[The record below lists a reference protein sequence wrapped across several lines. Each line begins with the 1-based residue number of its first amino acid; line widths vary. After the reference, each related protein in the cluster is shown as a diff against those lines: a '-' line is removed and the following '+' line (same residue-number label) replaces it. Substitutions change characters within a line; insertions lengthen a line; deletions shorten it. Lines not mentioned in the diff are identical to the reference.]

1 MEKKVL
7 AALEKAAED
16 IEVNE
21 DSPIALDWING
32 RRTLDADQSLK
43 GALSGLSLGTDAPS
57 IMRMLLESTAF
68 GARAI
73 LECFEK
79 GGVEVGQII
88 AIGGVARKSTIGMQ
102 ILADVTGRDIQVTS
116 NDQAPAIGATAFA
129 AVVAGLYTDIPTA
142 QKVLCA
148 AIERVYTPDPKR
160 KDVYDKLY
168 ERYLALGKF
177 EEKQRRG

>member
-32 RRTLDADQSLK
+32 RRTPDADQSLK

-88 AIGGVARKSTIGMQ
+88 AVTESAWVTRTVSCSMIGPSSRSS
-102 ILADVTGRDIQVTS
+102 VT
-116 NDQAPAIGATAFA
+116 
-129 AVVAGLYTDIPTA
+129 
-142 QKVLCA
+142 
-148 AIERVYTPDPKR
+148 
-160 KDVYDKLY
+160 
-168 ERYLALGKF
+168 
-177 EEKQRRG
+177 